1 MNLIKPGVVALALLF
16 ADMSVAQSVY
26 ANKNDTDI
34 RKQSYEKA
42 FNIVD
47 ILGSEM
53 LLLKGN
59 PNVALGGYLAT
70 LERTKDKAVASRAFD
85 LALMLDKEAVAM
97 SILKK
102 WQAFEPVAST
112 EQLQAIWKLNLLQNK
127 PEAWKNLPDM
137 FKGLSQEDAAKAFY
151 VLTSYADSRGNQ
163 VKNDYKVLA
172 QIAKNYPEL
181 PEATLCVS
189 AYAVFAQDKN
199 GTIKY
204 LQQLAEFSSD
214 STVETQF
221 LIKTQFLLEIILK
234 VKPDYLLAFFE
245 KTPDSELG
253 FNWRQYKVDA
263 LMEQGRN
270 EEALR
275 TIKSLLTESD
285 INAALYLQAG
295 YLSQQL
301 NKPLAETISY
311 YEKAYQLGGETA
323 DKAALLAGA
332 LAYDNKDYDQ
342 AKAWFHKINNKR
354 LTFDKNIFLAWL
366 SLEDNKTSD
375 AQRYLDLIAQ
385 EKEGGSFFDRNDLD
399 TAQLA
404 IWRIQG
410 NHKKYLSLIEQMI
423 KETTDVKKQNLLI
436 QDHAFYLSDVLGQPE
451 KAIPGL
457 RKLVENDKENA
468 DYLNSL
474 GYTLLSIPGSE
485 QEAYSLIK
493 KAYDK
498 ENSSAAIN
506 DSLGWV
512 LFKLNQ
518 PDKALPYLQFAFD
531 NLPNAEVAA
540 HLGEVLWE
548 LGRKEEARAIWDKGM
563 KDDAKDKTLLE
574 TRKRFSI
581 K

>member
-16 ADMSVAQSVY
+16 ADMTIAQSISPS
-26 ANKNDTDI
+26 KNDTDI
-34 RKQSYEKA
+34 RRQSYEKA

-59 PNVALGGYLAT
+59 PNVALGGYLAA

-97 SILKK
+97 TILKK

-112 EQLQAIWKLNLLQNK
+112 EQQQAIWKLNLLQNK
-127 PEAWKNLPDM
+127 PEAWKNLPEM
-137 FKGLSQEDAAKAFY
+137 FKGLSQEDVAKAFY
-151 VLTSYADSRGNQ
+151 ALTSYADSRGNQ
-163 VKNDYKVLA
+163 VKNDYKVLT
-172 QIAKNYPEL
+172 QIAKNYPDL
-181 PEATLCVS
+181 PEAALCLS
-189 AYAVFAQDKN
+189 AYAVFAQDGN
-199 GTIKY
+199 GAIKY
-204 LQQLAEFSSD
+204 LQQLAKLAPQP
-214 STVETQF
+214 TVES
-221 LIKTQFLLEIILK
+221 QFLLGVILK

-245 KTPDSELG
+245 KTPDSQLG
-253 FNWRQYKVDA
+253 FDWRQYKVDA
-263 LMEQGRN
+263 LMAQDRN

-275 TIKSLLTESD
+275 TINSLLAESE

-295 YLSQQL
+295 FLSQQL
-301 NKPLAETISY
+301 NKPLSETISY
-311 YEKAYQLGGETA
+311 YEKAYQLGGESS

-332 LAYDNKDYDQ
+332 LAYDNKDYDN
-342 AKAWFHKINNKR
+342 AKKWFLKINNKN
-354 LTFDKNIFLAWL
+354 LSFDKNIFLAWL
-366 SLEDNKTSD
+366 SLEDNKTNE
-375 AQRYLDLIAQ
+375 AQRHLDLIAQ
-385 EKEGGSFFDRNDLD
+385 DKEGGNFFDRKDLD

-404 IWRIQG
+404 IWRIQN
-410 NHKKYLSLIEQMI
+410 NHKKYLSLIERMI

-436 QDHAFYLSDVLGQPE
+436 QDHAFYLSDILGQPE

-457 RKLVENDKENA
+457 RKLVESDKENA

-485 QEAYSLIK
+485 QEAYTLIK

-498 ENSSAAIN
+498 ESNSAAIN

-512 LFKLNQ
+512 LFKLHQ

-548 LGRKEEARAIWDKGM
+548 LGHKEEARAIWDKGIQE
-563 KDDAKDKTLLE
+563 DAKDRILLD
-574 TRKRFSI
+574 TRKRFGI